1 MMFGLFKKNGVT
13 RHSEDENKK
22 ISTGKSQNKAKK
34 KNNALKIPEDVLDTI
49 PYQRVYK
56 NGMFK
61 NGDDSY
67 SKAYLLKD
75 VNFKTENM
83 DVKENLYL
91 QYENVLNT
99 LSPEMT
105 AQLLIFNRNIDQD
118 TVRNDILMKPKDDGM
133 NDLREEW
140 NDYFLSKLQSGQNN
154 LSKEKMLVVS
164 AKAEDQMAADNL
176 FKTIDENVNTSLHNV
191 VKDDTVPMTMTERL
205 HVLYDIMNTGTDLS
219 FEKKI
224 SSVMKDGELDIERLN
239 KSGITTKELVAP
251 DSFTFYP
258 SSFKIGD
265 QYAEA
270 FYIDHLPN
278 SLHTDFLD
286 TVTNISCNMLM
297 SITYVP
303 VKQDAVMK
311 LMKSQTTAINAQIA
325 TATKDSAR
333 DGMYYV
339 PQELEQAR
347 DATKE
352 LMGDIVSRDQKMFK
366 TTAICI
372 LIAKDKEELLKYKR
386 SLSSVVNGTNCQIRT
401 LSGQQE
407 LAFDTALPLA
417 ENRVTLTRMLST
429 EAACVFMP
437 FSVTDIYQKGGIYYG
452 VNAISKSMIRY
463 NRRNG
468 SNYNGLIIGKSG
480 SGKSFLTK
488 EEIMQK
494 MLGTDERIIIIDPE
508 GEYTNLALEMKGQVI
523 PIDTSNRVHINPLD
537 MDMQYG
543 GEEEN
548 PISMKSDFLL
558 SLVEIMVGG
567 EGNLSP
573 IDKTIILRAARK
585 IYKPYY
591 NYMREQ
597 TGKTIDVNAMPT
609 LGDFYDALIS
619 QKEPSAQIIATAIED
634 YVTGVN
640 SVFAHRTDVDMNNRL
655 IVYNVKNMPANLKE
669 VAMQICLNDA
679 WLHILHNGT
688 KGYYTNL
695 YIDEFHLFTRTK
707 TSAAFMRNIYKRAR
721 KWHGIPTAITQ
732 NVGDLLVND
741 EAAALINNCDF
752 VLMMN
757 QSPMDRA
764 ALANMYNISTTL
776 QDYIND
782 KGFGVGLMYNG
793 KTIVPFENSFN
804 LPNSR
809 SYQIMDSNV
818 KKTEKKKEESTSDL

>member
-1 MMFGLFKKNGVT
+1 
-13 RHSEDENKK
+13 
-22 ISTGKSQNKAKK
+22 
-34 KNNALKIPEDVLDTI
+34 
-49 PYQRVYK
+49 
-56 NGMFK
+56 
-61 NGDDSY
+61 
-67 SKAYLLKD
+67 
-75 VNFKTENM
+75 
-83 DVKENLYL
+83 
-91 QYENVLNT
+91 
-99 LSPEMT
+99 
-105 AQLLIFNRNIDQD
+105 
-118 TVRNDILMKPKDDGM
+118 
-133 NDLREEW
+133 
-140 NDYFLSKLQSGQNN
+140 
-154 LSKEKMLVVS
+154 
-164 AKAEDQMAADNL
+164 
-176 FKTIDENVNTSLHNV
+176 
-191 VKDDTVPMTMTERL
+191 
-205 HVLYDIMNTGTDLS
+205 
-219 FEKKI
+219 
-224 SSVMKDGELDIERLN
+224 
-239 KSGITTKELVAP
+239 
-251 DSFTFYP
+251 
-258 SSFKIGD
+258 
-265 QYAEA
+265 
-270 FYIDHLPN
+270 
-278 SLHTDFLD
+278 
-286 TVTNISCNMLM
+286 
-297 SITYVP
+297 
-303 VKQDAVMK
+303 
-311 LMKSQTTAINAQIA
+311 
-325 TATKDSAR
+325 
-333 DGMYYV
+333 
-339 PQELEQAR
+339 
-347 DATKE
+347 
-352 LMGDIVSRDQKMFK
+352 
-366 TTAICI
+366 
-372 LIAKDKEELLKYKR
+372 
-386 SLSSVVNGTNCQIRT
+386 
-401 LSGQQE
+401 
-407 LAFDTALPLA
+407 
-417 ENRVTLTRMLST
+417 
-429 EAACVFMP
+429 
-437 FSVTDIYQKGGIYYG
+437 
-452 VNAISKSMIRY
+452 
-463 NRRNG
+463 
-468 SNYNGLIIGKSG
+468 
-480 SGKSFLTK
+480 
-488 EEIMQK
+488 MQK
-494 MLGTDERIIIIDPE
+494 MLGTDEKIIIIDPE

-782 KGFGVGLMYNG
+782 KGFESDLCITERRSYHLKTLSTFQTAVHIRLWTQTLKKQKKEGRKHIGLM
-793 KTIVPFENSFN
+793 T
-804 LPNSR
+804 L
-809 SYQIMDSNV
+809 
-818 KKTEKKKEESTSDL
+818 

>member
-1 MMFGLFKKNGVT
+1 MPFGLFEKQGVT
-13 RHSEDENKK
+13 KHSEDERK
-22 ISTGKSQNKAKK
+22 TQPSQNRNRNKGKK
-34 KNNALKIPEDVLDTI
+34 KTSVKIPRDVLDTI
-49 PYQRVYK
+49 PYKCVYK

-61 NGDDSY
+61 NNDEWY
-67 SKAYLLKD
+67 SKAYRLKD
-75 VNFKTENM
+75 MNFKTEN
-83 DVKENLYL
+83 DDAKENIYL
-91 QYENVLNT
+91 QYENVLNS
-99 LSPEMT
+99 LSPDMI

-118 TVRNDILMKPKDDGM
+118 TVRNDILMKPKDDRM

-154 LSKEKMLVVS
+154 LSKEKMFVVS
-164 AKAEDQMAADNL
+164 TKAEDKFAADNV
-176 FKTIDENVNTSLHNV
+176 FKTIDENINQSLHNI
-191 VKDDTVPMTMTERL
+191 VKDDTIPMTMTERL
-205 HVLYDIMNTGTDLS
+205 HVMYDIMNVDAELP

-224 SSVMKDGELDIERLN
+224 ASVMKGDELDIERLN
-239 KSGITTKELVAP
+239 KNGITAKELIAP

-258 SSFKIGD
+258 SSFKIGS

-278 SLHTDFLD
+278 TLHTDFLD
-286 TVTNISCNMLM
+286 AVTNITCNMLM
-297 SITYVP
+297 SVTYIP
-303 VKQDAVMK
+303 VKQEAVMK
-311 LMKSQTTAINAQIA
+311 LMKSQTTNINAQIA
-325 TATKDSAR
+325 TATKDSAKE
-333 DGMYYV
+333 GMYYV

-352 LMGDIVSRDQKMFK
+352 LMADIVSRDQKMFK
-366 TTAICI
+366 TTIICI
-372 LIAKDKEELLKYKR
+372 LMAEDKEELLKYKR
-386 SLSSVVNGTNCQIRT
+386 SLSSVVGGYNCQIRT
-401 LSGQQE
+401 LTGQQE

-417 ENRVTLTRMLST
+417 ENKVVLTRMLST

-437 FSVTDIYQKGGIYYG
+437 FTVTDIYQPGGIYYG
-452 VNAISKSMIRY
+452 INAISKSMIRY
-463 NRRNG
+463 NRLNG

-494 MLGTDERIIIIDPE
+494 MLGTDEKIIIIDPE
-508 GEYTNLALEMKGQVI
+508 AEYTALGEALGGQII

-537 MDMQYG
+537 MDLQYG
-543 GEEEN
+543 GEDEN

-573 IDKTIILRAARK
+573 IDKTIILRAARR
-585 IYKPYY
+585 IYRPYY
-591 NYMREQ
+591 EHMRKNP
-597 TGKTIDVNAMPT
+597 GKTIDVTAMPT
-609 LGDFYDALIS
+609 LGDFYDALTE
-619 QKEPSAQIIATAIED
+619 QKEPNAQIIATAIED
-634 YVTGVN
+634 YVAGVN
-640 SVFAHRTDVDMNNRL
+640 SVFAHRTDVDTNNRL
-655 IVYNVKNMPANLKE
+655 IIYNVKNMPENLKE

-679 WLHILHNGT
+679 WLHILHNGAD
-688 KGYYTNL
+688 GYYTNL

-757 QSPMDRA
+757 QSPMDRV
-764 ALANMYNISTTL
+764 ALSNMYNISTTL

-793 KTIVPFENSFN
+793 KTVVPFENSFN